1 MNSREA
7 RGGSKNTGLTPPSEA
22 DDNSPCPYCPQ
33 QTSDT
38 PAYVLGFVLG
48 CGGLYLFGVF
58 GPVAG
63 VIAWAL
69 ARVNLAP
76 WLCR

>member
-1 MNSREA
+1 
-7 RGGSKNTGLTPPSEA
+7 LTPPSEA

-48 CGGLYLFGVF
+48 CGGLYPFGVF